1 MSFTWQDVLLA
12 LAPKATASL
21 SLLGSSW
28 ILIEFATDPYHKL
41 QHSMYHRII
50 LGLSVVDFASSLAA
64 FATTWPIPASEG
76 NDNDD
81 SFLWSTGTWTTCTI
95 QGMLNQFGIASP
107 M

>member
-50 LGLSVVDFASSLAA
+50 LGLSVVDFASSIAA
-64 FATTWPIPASEG
+64 FATTWPIPAS
-76 NDNDD
+76 DNYY
-81 SFLWSTGTWTTCTI
+81 SFLWSTGTPTTCTI